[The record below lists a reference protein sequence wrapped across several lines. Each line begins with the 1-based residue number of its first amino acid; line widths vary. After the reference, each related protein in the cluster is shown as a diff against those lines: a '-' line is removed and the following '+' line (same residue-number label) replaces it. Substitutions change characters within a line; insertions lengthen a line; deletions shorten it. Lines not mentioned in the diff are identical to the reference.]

1 MSGPVR
7 PPLTVAESDGS
18 VTVRPCNDIV
28 FDSADFVVT
37 DNGTSARINN
47 HPGAGATLSDT
58 MIGFGSAAN
67 LLTGSANFTFTEE
80 SGGSGPSVLLT
91 GDKPVMRFTDDTGAT
106 NYTMRFTQSGS
117 SFYMAHEDSAGTD
130 NGLFRLSSSYVAIQP
145 TMTPRVGIGG
155 YGESGVALK
164 IEGTPDQILRI
175 QDTTDNY
182 ALTLSA
188 ASGGSYIEFG
198 DMDTGAD
205 SWMKFGSYSGTNN
218 IDTKDRTLQITGTDA
233 TGGTLVEIVST
244 ADDGTFGPELRL
256 WRDSASPVAGDYAG
270 GVTWYI
276 EDDGG
281 SKSEISSVKGYVGAT
296 TAGSESGDM
305 YWYCRGGGTSW
316 NMISLRGAS
325 RLVEINVS
333 NNDIDFI
340 SNADG
345 FADFFYIDASEATV
359 GIGGK
364 AATSGVERLEVKGTG
379 SDTLV
384 RLTSTDA
391 GATNA
396 PDLELFRD
404 SPSPASGDYTGAIRF
419 SGYEDTGATTKVDYA
434 RIDTRMFGQDAS
446 ENGVLGLYTRQNN
459 ALRPQVSFKQT
470 GAVFNENNE
479 ASFDFQIETSG
490 NANTFFVDSG
500 LDLIGIG
507 AVPTGTAATQ
517 GILQVPD
524 GQISSYK
531 YLTNVSGVS
540 PETLTN
546 ADMQSKLY
554 VHNSASAHQY
564 NLPTGV
570 RGMYM
575 KFVSTGGN
583 ITIQPTG
590 ADTINA
596 GVAGAAITRS
606 VDNQV
611 YECICYDANKWIVS
625 NP

>member
-1 MSGPVR
+1 
-7 PPLTVAESDGS
+7 
-18 VTVRPCNDIV
+18 
-28 FDSADFVVT
+28 
-37 DNGTSARINN
+37 
-47 HPGAGATLSDT
+47 
-58 MIGFGSAAN
+58 
-67 LLTGSANFTFTEE
+67 
-80 SGGSGPSVLLT
+80 
-91 GDKPVMRFTDDTGAT
+91 
-106 NYTMRFTQSGS
+106 
-117 SFYMAHEDSAGTD
+117 
-130 NGLFRLSSSYVAIQP
+130 
-145 TMTPRVGIGG
+145 
-155 YGESGVALK
+155 
-164 IEGTPDQILRI
+164 
-175 QDTTDNY
+175 
-182 ALTLSA
+182 
-188 ASGGSYIEFG
+188 
-198 DMDTGAD
+198 
-205 SWMKFGSYSGTNN
+205 
-218 IDTKDRTLQITGTDA
+218 
-233 TGGTLVEIVST
+233 
-244 ADDGTFGPELRL
+244 
-256 WRDSASPVAGDYAG
+256 
-270 GVTWYI
+270 
-276 EDDGG
+276 
-281 SKSEISSVKGYVGAT
+281 
-296 TAGSESGDM
+296 
-305 YWYCRGGGTSW
+305 
-316 NMISLRGAS
+316 
-325 RLVEINVS
+325 
-333 NNDIDFI
+333 
-340 SNADG
+340 
-345 FADFFYIDASEATV
+345 
-359 GIGGK
+359 
-364 AATSGVERLEVKGTG
+364 
-379 SDTLV
+379 
-384 RLTSTDA
+384 
-391 GATNA
+391 
-396 PDLELFRD
+396 
-404 SPSPASGDYTGAIRF
+404 
-419 SGYEDTGATTKVDYA
+419 
-434 RIDTRMFGQDAS
+434 
-446 ENGVLGLYTRQNN
+446 NN